1 MSNNGQ
7 NNYNVSYS
15 VITWLERALKTHK
28 NISSVSRYDDIV
40 FEVTRTDQDDKLT
53 IFCAD
58 EYVGGVTFV
67 QHVLSEYPNCNIISI
82 GGGWN
87 GYTSEA
93 KEFCLAAKIGLFVS
107 DELMGALYKDKY
119 WNHVQK
125 DHKGKPIFYYRNT

>member
-7 NNYNVSYS
+7 NSYGVSYS
-15 VITWLERALKTHK
+15 VISWLEQALKTHR
-28 NISSVSRYDDIV
+28 NILSVSRYDDII
-40 FEVTRTDQDDKLT
+40 FDVTRTNQDDRLI
-53 IFCAD
+53 IFCAN
-58 EYVGGVTFV
+58 EYVCGTTFV
-67 QHVLSEYPNCNIISI
+67 QRVLTDYPKCNIISV

-93 KEFCLAAKIGLFVS
+93 KKFCLAAKIGLFVS

-125 DHKGKPIFYYRNT
+125 DPKGDPILYYRTT